1 MIDFDSTMNITDIKD
16 KNNSA
21 LLTPFPSAS
30 FIPEKNDE
38 RIEAMINTESLFE
51 DYDLIEIDDDKEN
64 APIESTEPDNDTTI
78 EIGKYNFK

>member
-21 LLTPFPSAS
+21 SLTPCPSA
-30 FIPEKNDE
+30 IIMPEKNDE
-38 RIEAMINTESLFE
+38 RIEAMINNESLFE

-64 APIESTEPDNDTTI
+64 APIESTEPDNDTII